1 MKLSQAVNKRILFSP
16 LNWGMGHVSRSI
28 SLLNELNEKGNTLFI
43 ACNEIQRKIYKEYLS
58 DVTYI
63 HHEGYPFEFKGKGQF
78 GLDLLI
84 GFPDLQMRL
93 DNEKNEVTE
102 YCEEYK
108 IDLILSDHRYGF
120 RNDNVTSVF
129 VSHQTNLPTKWYHI
143 GVNAI
148 HQKLMNRFNAI
159 WIMDSE
165 DHNLSGKL
173 SFYDGNVM
181 VDFIGSYSRFEMY
194 SNSPIKDIEQ
204 VLIASG
210 PDVYAQKFIDERGV
224 KGDVTIVICAP
235 NLDVPTQ
242 LTRFS
247 GSWKEQDEI
256 ILRSKKIISRSGY
269 STLMDLEILKVPYE
283 LIPTPGQ
290 EEQKY
295 LAELHKV

>member
-28 SLLNELNEKGNTLFI
+28 SLLNELNERGNTLFI
-43 ACNEIQRKIYKEYLS
+43 ACSEMQKAIYKEYLT
-58 DVTYI
+58 DVTYL

-93 DNEKNEVTE
+93 DNEKNEVAD
-102 YCEEYK
+102 YCDEFK

-120 RNDNVTSVF
+120 RNDKVRSVF
-129 VSHQTNLPTKWYHI
+129 ISHQTSLPTKWYHL

-148 HQKLMNRFNAI
+148 HQKLMDRFDAI
-159 WIMDSE
+159 WIMDSG
-165 DHNLSGKL
+165 DHKLSGKL
-173 SFYDGNVM
+173 SYYDGDKE
-181 VDFIGSYSRFEMY
+181 VDFIGPYSRFSMY
-194 SNSPIKDIEQ
+194 SEDPVKDITQ

-210 PDVYAQKFIDERGV
+210 PDVYAQKFINERGIQ
-224 KGDVTIVICAP
+224 GDIEIVICAP
-235 NLDVPTQ
+235 TLDVPPQ
-242 LTRFS
+242 LKRFS
-247 GSWKEQDEI
+247 GSWREQDEI
-256 ILRSKKIISRSGY
+256 IRRSKKIISRSGY
-269 STLMDLEILKVPYE
+269 STIMDLEFLEVPFE

-295 LAELHKV
+295 LAEFHKS